1 MGALP
6 ETPAL
11 FTSDTKEMPPGLDK
25 GLATQAYLVLKEFGP
40 MKASILEQ
48 KIRQRSDEA
57 FLSGGV
63 RLAFRRGKN
72 LFKRSPGD
80 KWAIKTPEA

>member
-11 FTSDTKEMPPGLDK
+11 FTSDNKEMPPGLGN

-48 KIRQRSDEA
+48 KIRLRSDEA
-57 FLSGGV
+57 FLSGGF
-63 RLAFRRGKN
+63 RLALRRGKTFSN
-72 LFKRSPGD
+72 GLPVISGR
-80 KWAIKTPEA
+80 